1 MVQMTRV
8 PMFVLIANTSKT
20 MSPEFEQIIIE
31 QQVSNVHL
39 KMYLI
44 SFPGWENEQDP
55 IWWYLSTAQMYMVI
69 KAEVF
74 ICIVS

>member
-1 MVQMTRV
+1 
-8 PMFVLIANTSKT
+8 MFVLIANTSKT

-55 IWWYLSTAQMYMVI
+55 ILMVFKYSTNVHGNQSRSIHM
-69 KAEVF
+69 
-74 ICIVS
+74 

>member
-55 IWWYLSTAQMYMVI
+55 I
-69 KAEVF
+69 
-74 ICIVS
+74 